1 MEFLFGTVNS
11 YVKSFEMENK
21 WQTKKKSGDFKPEK
35 KKSEI
40 QQKNDQFKAYFKQ
53 QQELEKDKDK
63 TLEKIQNKVNNGEKL
78 TPEEMRYLQQK
89 NPMLYDEV
97 KKLENEC
104 KQYEKKLRSCKTKD
118 EVKEAKL
125 QKTGEILT
133 KVSSIQNN
141 PTIPKEQKFALI
153 MHEQKRMN
161 SIEKVTLKFVK
172 SGEMEKLPTREEYRK
187 AEDEIMDEK
196 MCAAEEKNTEKSPE
210 IAEIRA
216 DGGDDEIENPD
227 LSKIAEFDDESKQK
241 YDKNC
246 KTETD
251 EVEKVKR
258 SKAKSRYSQTK
269 QTTEPSVMSLGFSD
283 TSSIIY

>member
-11 YVKSFEMENK
+11 YVKGFEMENK

-40 QQKNDQFKAYFKQ
+40 QQKNDQFKAFFKQ

-63 TLEKIQNKVNNGEKL
+63 TLEKIQNKVNSGEKL

-97 KKLENEC
+97 RKLENEC

-118 EVKEAKL
+118 EVKEAKM

-161 SIEKVTLKFVK
+161 AIEKVTLKFVK

-187 AEDEIMDEK
+187 AEDKIMDEK
-196 MCAAEEKNTEKSPE
+196 MCAAEEKNTGKSPE
-210 IAEIRA
+210 IAENESNEVKT
-216 DGGDDEIENPD
+216 EIEND
-227 LSKIAEFDDESKQK
+227 DSSKIAVTENESEQK
-241 YDKNC
+241 SDNKC
-246 KTETD
+246 EAESD
-251 EVEKVKR
+251 EVKKVKR
-258 SKAKSRYSQTK
+258 ARAKSRYNQTK
-269 QTTEPSVMSLGFSD
+269 QTTQPAAMELNF
-283 TSSIIY
+283 TEQTAII

>member
-11 YVKSFEMENK
+11 YVKGFEMENK

-40 QQKNDQFKAYFKQ
+40 EQKNDQFKAFFKQ

-63 TLEKIQNKVNNGEKL
+63 TLEKIQNKVNSGEKL

-97 KKLENEC
+97 RKLENEC

-118 EVKEAKL
+118 EVKEAKM

-161 SIEKVTLKFVK
+161 AIEKVTLKFVK

-187 AEDEIMDEK
+187 AEDKIMDEK

-210 IAEIRA
+210 IAENKSNEMKS
-216 DGGDDEIENPD
+216 EIEND
-227 LSKIAEFDDESKQK
+227 GSSKIAVTENESEQKSDNKCEAESDDVK
-241 YDKNC
+241 
-246 KTETD
+246 
-251 EVEKVKR
+251 KVKR
-258 SKAKSRYSQTK
+258 ARAKSRYNQTK
-269 QTTEPSVMSLGFSD
+269 QTTQPAAMELNF
-283 TSSIIY
+283 TEQTAII

>member
-11 YVKSFEMENK
+11 YVKGFEMENK

-40 QQKNDQFKAYFKQ
+40 EQKNDQFKAFFKQ

-63 TLEKIQNKVNNGEKL
+63 TLEKIQNKVNSGEKL

-97 KKLENEC
+97 RKLENEC

-118 EVKEAKL
+118 EVKEAKM

-141 PTIPKEQKFALI
+141 PIIPKEQKFALI

-187 AEDEIMDEK
+187 AEDKIMDEK
-196 MCAAEEKNTEKSPE
+196 MCATEEKNTEKSPE
-210 IAEIRA
+210 IAENES
-216 DGGDDEIENPD
+216 DEVKTEIEND
-227 LSKIAEFDDESKQK
+227 DSSKIAVTENESEQK
-241 YDKNC
+241 SDNKC
-246 KTETD
+246 EAESD
-251 EVEKVKR
+251 EVKKVKR
-258 SKAKSRYSQTK
+258 ARAKSRYNQTK
-269 QTTEPSVMSLGFSD
+269 QTTQPAAMELNF
-283 TSSIIY
+283 TEQTAII

>member
-11 YVKSFEMENK
+11 YVKGFEMENK

-40 QQKNDQFKAYFKQ
+40 EQKNDQFKAFFKQ

-63 TLEKIQNKVNNGEKL
+63 TLEKIQNKVNSGEKL

-97 KKLENEC
+97 RKLENEC

-118 EVKEAKL
+118 EVKEAKM

-161 SIEKVTLKFVK
+161 AIEKVTLKFVK

-187 AEDEIMDEK
+187 AEDKIMDEK
-196 MCAAEEKNTEKSPE
+196 MCAAEEKNTENAMLITE
-210 IAEIRA
+210 QA
-216 DGGDDEIENPD
+216 
-227 LSKIAEFDDESKQK
+227 SKEKDVQ
-241 YDKNC
+241 
-246 KTETD
+246 TD
-251 EVEKVKR
+251 EN
-258 SKAKSRYSQTK
+258 YTH
-269 QTTEPSVMSLGFSD
+269 SD
-283 TSSIIY
+283 FYRAMLMQ